1 VYLRRGCKVPI
12 LSRPARL
19 ESGFVAQQVQFFFEF
34 STARA
39 PPRWAAWPFSGVW
52 PPLAATGSRGPCRGR
67 GNRAVCGC
75 AEPLL
80 RPRPHARLRA
90 GTSADALVLV
100 APLFRRTLT
109 LRRRSCQGLPT
120 GRSESGA
127 VAPRERGGAT
137 GRGERASGTTERVPQ
152 AQNPFLAPPVLSKLP
167 AAARAISRL
176 CEHRQVCSTKGAEPR
191 KLASCN
197 EQERSGASSA
207 HGGII

>member
-1 VYLRRGCKVPI
+1 VHSPACSHPWRRRDRAG
-12 LSRPARL
+12 PA
-19 ESGFVAQQVQFFFEF
+19 G
-34 STARA
+34 
-39 PPRWAAWPFSGVW
+39 GV
-52 PPLAATGSRGPCRGR
+52 GIGR
-67 GNRAVCGC
+67 VCGC